1 MAVRMLPA
9 KRHCMYLQPSTKL
22 LQLSNTQTILHPKAK
37 QSASHPLQCPPSAR
51 ASSRPA
57 TSLPPRPQKTIR
69 PSTFPDTSALSLG
82 TNSASASLSM
92 ACAQFLQCLP
102 SPLPLPSSPVALL
115 TQLRYVRSFG
125 YSEDRAT
132 SFTSA
137 FNILACVLSRN
148 IIRTQHPPTS
158 SHFTSSDYRRSTAT
172 CSRFSVALL
181 RTVFG
186 ASTKQ
191 YCTSASCTASAT
203 SSMRFC
209 PSFRQTS
216 HFFTSARAPGV
227 NSSNAC

>member
-1 MAVRMLPA
+1 MLPA

-22 LQLSNTQTILHPKAK
+22 LQLSNTQTILHPKTK

-51 ASSRPA
+51 ASSRLA
-57 TSLPPRPQKTIR
+57 TSPLPHPQMTIR
-69 PSTFPDTSALSLG
+69 PSTFPDTSALSSG
-82 TNSASASLSM
+82 TSSASASLSM

-102 SPLPLPSSPVALL
+102 SPLPLPSSSPVTLL

-191 YCTSASCTASAT
+191 YCTSASFTASAT

-216 HFFTSARAPGV
+216 HFFTSARAVV
-227 NSSNAC
+227 NTSHAS